1 MDFYLGSDK
10 PFPEYVTKNPVITR
24 RAYYT
29 LFDARWRLF
38 APVTTQKRR
47 LESERARWHICD
59 WFLGEGVQMTYAGAG
74 RLGGG
79 NLANPTVERVYVDD
93 RKYGRQFEAYFERNS
108 GLLLAM
114 RETLDEAEASWF
126 QQKFGRSAPIWL
138 TRYDDY
144 REVGGVLLAHHW
156 SRSMSTPPPRTLQ
169 LYFNIAINGA
179 EPDTVAPEL

>member
-1 MDFYLGSDK
+1 MSQIRILICQVDENDSNNMTEIASYDL
-10 PFPEYVTKNPVITR
+10 PEMEIQTFNPEV
-24 RAYYT
+24 A
-29 LFDARWRLF
+29 
-38 APVTTQKRR
+38 
-47 LESERARWHICD
+47 
-59 WFLGEGVQMTYAGAG
+59 
-74 RLGGG
+74 
-79 NLANPTVERVYVDD
+79 
-93 RKYGRQFEAYFERNS
+93 
-108 GLLLAM
+108 
-114 RETLDEAEASWF
+114 LDEAEASWF